1 MPRLTVNDTDV
12 DIALKPGETILG
24 GLHRAGYAATSG
36 CRRGGCGICKFA
48 VVEGSVAYEEIVAET
63 VLTPEE
69 RSKGVCLI
77 CRAVPQEDTVLALR
91 PDTSVRLVAPF
102 LAALARR

>member
-12 DIALKPGETILG
+12 DVALRPGETILG
-24 GLHRAGYAATSG
+24 GLQRAGYAATSG
-36 CRRGGCGICKFA
+36 CRRGGCGICKFI
-48 VVEGSVAYEEIVAET
+48 VVEGSVSYQEVVAET

-69 RSKGVCLI
+69 RREGVCLI
-77 CRAVPQEDTVLALR
+77 CRAVPEVDTALALR
-91 PDTSVRLVAPF
+91 PDTSVRCVAPF